1 MPMVGRRV
9 ASNAGGVKVGN
20 IGGFEIRL
28 SWIEGRIRTRYHR
41 SSATECKA
49 AAETTVYS
57 Q

>member
-1 MPMVGRRV
+1 MVGRRV